1 MKKRVELLAPA
12 GNYEAFLGAV
22 NAGAD
27 AVYLGGEK
35 FGARAYAD
43 NFTAEE
49 ICRAV
54 HVAHFMG
61 RKVYLTVNTLMKDE
75 ELEELVSFLKPFYEA
90 GRGHRTGYRGA
101 LPYQSFSSGPC
112 SSRQHADD
120 ADGAG
125 GMYVSEGTG
134 GGACCACKRTVA
146 GRNSG
151 DQGEDRPGDRVF
163 YSWSYVLLLF
173 RPMPFQQ
180 PSGREKREQRK
191 VCTALQASLP
201 DPGRREGNFRCELSV
216 KPEGYVYHNIYTGAD

>member
-90 GRGHRTGYRGA
+90 GLDGVIVQDIGA
-101 LPYQSFSSGPC
+101 LC
-112 SSRQHADD
+112 RI
-120 ADGAG
+120 
-125 GMYVSEGTG
+125 
-134 GGACCACKRTVA
+134 R
-146 GRNSG
+146 
-151 DQGEDRPGDRVF
+151 
-163 YSWSYVLLLF
+163 
-173 RPMPFQQ
+173 
-180 PSGREKREQRK
+180 
-191 VCTALQASLP
+191 ASLP
-201 DPGRREGNFRCELSV
+201 GLALHASTQMTLTG
-216 KPEGYVYHNIYTGAD
+216 PEGCMFLKGQIGRAHV